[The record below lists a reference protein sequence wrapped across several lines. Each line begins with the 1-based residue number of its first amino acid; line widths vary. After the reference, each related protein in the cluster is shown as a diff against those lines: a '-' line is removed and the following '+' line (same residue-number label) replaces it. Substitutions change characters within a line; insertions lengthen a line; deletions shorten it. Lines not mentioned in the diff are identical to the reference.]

1 MVKEGAYDA
10 HLRPLIAPSSS
21 WLWKGLPGADRGI
34 CVCRRASL
42 IAPWAALQEKRSVLR
57 KVSSPRKRTTKKAR
71 LNPLVL
77 LLDTALTGELE
88 VVKEAVKEVSWRL
101 AALGWGTF
109 P

>member
-1 MVKEGAYDA
+1 M
-10 HLRPLIAPSSS
+10 
-21 WLWKGLPGADRGI
+21 
-34 CVCRRASL
+34 
-42 IAPWAALQEKRSVLR
+42 LR

-101 AALGWGTF
+101 AALGQGTF